1 LLIIGRRPECGV
13 EAQGQCDNFLQNIE
27 VRITLPPMNN
37 SAAPDFTIE
46 RSQPGAAEAGRKQRE
61 KLSLVYAA

>member
-1 LLIIGRRPECGV
+1 
-13 EAQGQCDNFLQNIE
+13 
-27 VRITLPPMNN
+27 MNN